1 MPNERPHILVLMT
14 DQHRGDCLG
23 VAGHPCVET
32 PHLDQLAHEGAYFPR
47 AYTASPACVP
57 ARMTFM
63 TGQTAYRLGWQD
75 NSGKELN
82 ETETLP
88 AVLGRSSY
96 QTRGV
101 GKMHFTP
108 QRACYGF
115 DNVVLNESG
124 RYSGGDDYHRFLMDT
139 PYAGMERAHSI
150 GNNDV
155 FARRSIVP
163 ETHHINTWTAN
174 QAIDTLDTRDPT
186 RPLFLFCSFSR
197 PHSPYDPPAP
207 YDEWYDPDS
216 VPLPL
221 AVRDDL
227 PPQAEQKRAIYDW
240 DQLTP
245 KQIQKARS
253 HYLGQI
259 THIDHQIGRVC
270 GAFKRNGMWDNT
282 LAMFF
287 ADHGDMMGDFGLFF
301 KTHFWEGS
309 ARIPMIMR
317 PPKAWDDVERGVTY
331 DGVVDIMDIFPT
343 MTEAAGAT
351 SDSPVDGTSLLPTV
365 KGGDPVGDRVF
376 YGEWRHGSHD
386 RMEVCLI
393 DRNMKYIWHQWGG
406 LEELFDL
413 DRDPTEQTNLFGG
426 ISDTEKN
433 RWRQGIIDRV
443 ASRPE
448 QEMVRDG
455 VLVANHDP
463 MQDEQVLRV
472 QEPFGRRS
480 F

>member
-1 MPNERPHILVLMT
+1 
-14 DQHRGDCLG
+14 
-23 VAGHPCVET
+23 
-32 PHLDQLAHEGAYFPR
+32 
-47 AYTASPACVP
+47 
-57 ARMTFM
+57 
-63 TGQTAYRLGWQD
+63 
-75 NSGKELN
+75 
-82 ETETLP
+82 
-88 AVLGRSSY
+88 
-96 QTRGV
+96 
-101 GKMHFTP
+101 
-108 QRACYGF
+108 
-115 DNVVLNESG
+115 
-124 RYSGGDDYHRFLMDT
+124 
-139 PYAGMERAHSI
+139 
-150 GNNDV
+150 
-155 FARRSIVP
+155 
-163 ETHHINTWTAN
+163 
-174 QAIDTLDTRDPT
+174 
-186 RPLFLFCSFSR
+186 
-197 PHSPYDPPAP
+197 
-207 YDEWYDPDS
+207 
-216 VPLPL
+216 
-221 AVRDDL
+221 
-227 PPQAEQKRAIYDW
+227 
-240 DQLTP
+240 
-245 KQIQKARS
+245 
-253 HYLGQI
+253 
-259 THIDHQIGRVC
+259 
-270 GAFKRNGMWDNT
+270 MWDNT